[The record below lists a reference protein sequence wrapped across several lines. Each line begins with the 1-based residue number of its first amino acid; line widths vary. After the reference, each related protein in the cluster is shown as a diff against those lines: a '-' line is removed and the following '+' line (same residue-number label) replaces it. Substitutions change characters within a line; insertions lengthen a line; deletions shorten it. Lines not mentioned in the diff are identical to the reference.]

1 MKITKVKAILLRNEL
16 SSSMQIS
23 RGGFSV
29 RYHTLVLVET
39 DAGVT
44 GLGEGVGNAHLVKA
58 LIEGQL
64 GDMAIGMDPM
74 NTEVLRNK
82 LIDSQVYFERQGSAI
97 CAASA
102 IEMAC
107 WDIKGKVLDL
117 PVSTLLGGLVK
128 DKIEAYASDVYW
140 EESPDD
146 MARNAERIVE
156 LGFKTIKAHIG
167 HGSPKEDEIR
177 VQALR
182 NALGDDIGLIVDLN
196 CGYDFLTAQEAIK
209 RWEEYDLK
217 WIEELLNPNHVGA
230 LAELRK
236 KSSIPIAAGENV
248 FQIHGFKDL
257 FEENAIDIAM
267 PDIGRVGGIQETRNV
282 CVLADAYGIPVSPH
296 NYSSGVLLASTI
308 HVMASTKNTFLLEI
322 DTSKNAIIN
331 ELLVEPMKFENGMIS
346 SLDLPGLGVELTQ
359 EVIDKFAV

>member
-1 MKITKVKAILLRNEL
+1 MKITSVKVFLFRNEL

-29 RYHTLVLVET
+29 RHHTLVQVET
-39 DAGVT
+39 DAGIT
-44 GLGEGVGNAHLVKA
+44 GLGEGVGNAHLVKV

-64 GDMAIGMDPM
+64 GDMAIGLDPM
-74 NTEVLRNK
+74 NIETLRDK

-107 WDIKGKVLDL
+107 WDIKGKALNL
-117 PVSTLLGGLVK
+117 PVSKLLGGPVK
-128 DKIEAYASDVYW
+128 DQIEVYASDVYW

-146 MARNAERIVE
+146 MARNAERVAK

-167 HGSPKEDEIR
+167 YGTPREDEKR
-177 VQALR
+177 VRALR
-182 NALGDDIGLIVDLN
+182 NALGDSIDLIIDLN

-209 RWEEYDLK
+209 RWEKYDLK
-217 WIEELLNPNHVGA
+217 WLEEPLNPNHVGS
-230 LAELRK
+230 LSELRK
-236 KSSIPIAAGENV
+236 KSSIPIACGENV

-257 FEENAIDIAM
+257 FDKNAIDIAM
-267 PDIGRVGGIQETRNV
+267 PDIGRVGGIQEAKNI

-308 HVMASTKNTFLLEI
+308 HLMASTANTFLLEI
-322 DTSKNAIIN
+322 DTSKNAVIN
-331 ELLVEPMKFENGMIS
+331 ELLVDPIKFENGIITPLES
-346 SLDLPGLGVELTQ
+346 PGLGVELTQ
-359 EVIDKFAV
+359 EIIDKFVI

>member
-1 MKITKVKAILLRNEL
+1 MKITSAQVFLLRNKL

-29 RYHTLVLVET
+29 RHHTLVQVET
-39 DAGVT
+39 DAGIT

-64 GDMAIGMDPM
+64 GDMAIGLDPM
-74 NTEVLRNK
+74 NIETLRNK

-117 PVSTLLGGLVK
+117 PISKLLGGPVK
-128 DKIEAYASDVYW
+128 DQIEAYASDVYW

-146 MARNAERIVE
+146 MARNAERIAK

-167 HGSPKEDEIR
+167 YGTPKEDETR
-177 VQALR
+177 VRALR
-182 NALGDDIGLIVDLN
+182 NALGDDINLIIDLN

-209 RWEEYDLK
+209 RWEKYDLK
-217 WIEELLNPNHVGA
+217 WLEEPLNPNHLDS

-236 KSSIPIAAGENV
+236 KSSIPIACGENV

-257 FEENAIDIAM
+257 FDKNAVDIAM
-267 PDIGRVGGIQETRNV
+267 PDIGRVGGIQEMKNI
-282 CVLADAYGIPVSPH
+282 CVLADAYGVPISPH
-296 NYSSGVLLASTI
+296 NFSSGVLLASTI
-308 HVMASTKNTFLLEI
+308 HVMASTSNTFLLEI

-331 ELLVEPMKFENGMIS
+331 ELLIEPMKYINGTFTP
-346 SLDLPGLGVELTQ
+346 LDSPGLGVELTQ
-359 EVIDKFAV
+359 KIIDKFVI